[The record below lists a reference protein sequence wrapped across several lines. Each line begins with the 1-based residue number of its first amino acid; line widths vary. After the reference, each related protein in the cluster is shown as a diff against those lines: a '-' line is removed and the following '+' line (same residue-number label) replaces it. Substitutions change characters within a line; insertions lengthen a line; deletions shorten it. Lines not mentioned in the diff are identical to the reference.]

1 MKYFPGLDI
10 FDFDLVLFLGIFN
23 HCVFAAFALLLLFF
37 WGFTKSKCNCYLSA
51 KAFLMHH
58 EILFLSKV
66 FLFFLKPH
74 SLWILK
80 LSFLTSLLGA
90 HDYLAYYEAFKKEKE

>member
-37 WGFTKSKCNCYLSA
+37 LRIHKEQMQL
-51 KAFLMHH
+51 
-58 EILFLSKV
+58 
-66 FLFFLKPH
+66 
-74 SLWILK
+74 
-80 LSFLTSLLGA
+80 LSFG
-90 HDYLAYYEAFKKEKE
+90 